1 MNKTSILIFKL
12 PELYKVL
19 NELKNHLE
27 FNIYYFSEIKEL
39 LNFKDNKSIDYL
51 VLTNLENQI
60 KDEKC
65 QLILNKFPI
74 SIYSII
80 EKININLLKQ
90 KYLEQSDIF
99 IGKYSVDLNLRLIK
113 INTNKLKLTEREI
126 QIIIFLNNSKTPQN
140 IQKLQK
146 EVWGYNSPLETHT
159 VETHIYRLRKK
170 ILEKFADNNFIVS
183 TKQGYK
189 I

>member
-1 MNKTSILIFKL
+1 
-12 PELYKVL
+12 
-19 NELKNHLE
+19 
-27 FNIYYFSEIKEL
+27 
-39 LNFKDNKSIDYL
+39 
-51 VLTNLENQI
+51 
-60 KDEKC
+60 
-65 QLILNKFPI
+65 LNKFPI